1 MKTKKILHTFRNLKY
16 GGNQA
21 LAYNIIKCSSKE
33 YSHSILSFQ
42 DDLEMKS
49 EFESLGCSIKVIDH
63 KKDSFKEFKK
73 EFEKFVRDSGFD
85 TVVSWFY
92 PYILRLEFDG
102 LKFVHHIG
110 TAPKFIPFMQWAKSL
125 VLTNMYRK
133 SEGHFIFASHHIQR
147 QNHKVFGVIFKNS
160 EVIYNGID
168 TSRFK
173 LKSSY
178 NHKDDFTITMVGRID
193 GSKDFDTLI
202 RIALKLAKTIDNIKI
217 NIVGDGTDRAR
228 LEELAHTCEATSIV
242 NFLGRRA
249 DVPDILH
256 DSDLFVF
263 LNRFLEG
270 FGIALV
276 EAMSCGLPVVTYNLG
291 ANSEI
296 VDDGLDGFLV
306 NTQDELIEKI
316 NLIANS
322 EELSKKLGQNARKK
336 VEEKFDVKVM
346 VEEYEKK
353 Y

>member
-1 MKTKKILHTFRNLKY
+1 MKTKKVLHTFRNLKY

-21 LAYNIIKCSSKE
+21 LAYNIIKYSSKE

-49 EFESLGCSIKVIDH
+49 EFENLGCNIKVIPI
-63 KKDSFKEFKK
+63 KKDSFKV
-73 EFEKFVRDSGFD
+73 FENKFEDYIKDTRFD

-92 PYILRLEFDG
+92 PYILRLEFDRV
-102 LKFVHHIG
+102 KFVHHIG
-110 TAPKFIPFMQWAKSL
+110 TAPTFSPFINWAKSL

-133 SEGHFIFASHHIQR
+133 SEGHFVFASKHIQR
-147 QNHKVFGVIFKNS
+147 QNQKVFGVNFKNS

-178 NHKDDFTITMVGRID
+178 KCKDSFTITMVGRLD

-202 RIALKLAKTIDNIKI
+202 SITPMLANNIDNLKI
-217 NIVGDGTDRAR
+217 NIVGDGTDRTR
-228 LEELAHTCEATSIV
+228 LEELAKICEATSIV
-242 NFLGRRA
+242 NFLGRRS

-256 DSDLFVF
+256 DSDMFVF
-263 LNRFLEG
+263 LNKFLEG
-270 FGIALV
+270 FGLALV
-276 EAMSCGLPVVTYNLG
+276 EAMSCGLPLVTYDLG

-296 VDDGLDGFLV
+296 VDDGVDGFLV
-306 NTQDELIEKI
+306 NSQDELIEKI
-316 NLIANS
+316 NFIANS
-322 EELSKKLGQNARKK
+322 EELAKKLGQNARKK
-336 VEEKFDVKVM
+336 VEDKFDVKVM
-346 VEEYEKK
+346 VKEYEKR

>member
-1 MKTKKILHTFRNLKY
+1 MKTKKILHIFRNLKY

-21 LAYNIIKCSSKE
+21 LAYNIIKYASLE

-49 EFESLGCSIKVIDH
+49 EFESLGCDIKVIDH
-63 KKDSFKEFKK
+63 KKDSFKEFKI
-73 EFEKFVRDSGFD
+73 EFEDYVRGGGFD

-102 LKFVHHIG
+102 VKFVHHIG
-110 TAPKFIPFMQWAKSL
+110 TAPTFSPFTRWAKSF
-125 VLTNMYRK
+125 VLANMYRK
-133 SEGHFIFASHHIQR
+133 SDGSFVFASKHIQR
-147 QNHKVFGVIFKNS
+147 QNQKLFGVNLKNS

-178 NHKDDFTITMVGRID
+178 NHKDNFTVTMVGRLD

-202 RIALKLAKTIDNIKI
+202 SIASKLAKTIDNLKI

-228 LEELAHTCEATSIV
+228 LEELAKASEATGIV
-242 NFLGRRA
+242 NFLGRRS
-249 DVPDILH
+249 DVPDIVH

-263 LNRFLEG
+263 LNKFLEG
-270 FGIALV
+270 FGLALV
-276 EAMSCGLPVVTYNLG
+276 EAMSCGLPVVTYDLG

-296 VDDGLDGFLV
+296 VDDGVDGFLV
-306 NTQDELIEKI
+306 STQEELMEKI
-316 NLIANS
+316 NSIANS
-322 EELSKKLGQNARKK
+322 EELAKELGQNARKK

-346 VEEYEKK
+346 VEEYEKR